1 MDIDWKKND
10 KMLGYVS
17 TFEYSKVQNLQ
28 TVLSRQ
34 FKLNFYKYLKRRQCG
49 PTTKELIIKWGT
61 FTAIILLVIIILI
74 LVFIKRMRFS
84 NSASNCYKQLELLI
98 IS

>member
-1 MDIDWKKND
+1 
-10 KMLGYVS
+10 MLGYVS

-28 TVLSRQ
+28 TVLTRQ
-34 FKLNFYKYLKRRQCG
+34 FKLNCYKYLKRRQCG

-84 NSASNCYKQLELLI
+84 NLASNCCKQLELLI